1 MSKRFMLVVSVLAAV
16 MLEKGTSSA
25 APSSSERLDVF
36 FTSFTD
42 QWMRSNTDSIAS
54 SGYFTGP
61 EFDAA
66 TRTLSPRTK
75 QARDVRIRLAR
86 QGLAQLREFNRG
98 ELTETERISA
108 DLMRYQLERRVEAAS
123 YDDYSFPFVPAS
135 GAPSTL
141 TSVFT
146 VNHRLATP
154 RDAENYVVRLKAL
167 APRMQE
173 AIAEARRIAARKLLP
188 PRFILDAAMREMGGF
203 VSMPPGRSPLVTVF
217 ADKMQRIPGLDAA
230 RQEQLRAEA
239 ARITELEVYPA
250 WRNAIAFVQP
260 LRAQTTDEA
269 GFSRLS
275 GGLGAY
281 AFALRQATTTSLTPE
296 QVHDIGLRVEAD
308 VDRDMDRVL
317 RQLGYTEGTVRDR
330 YDAFVNALPR
340 FPDTDQGEADYRA
353 DIERTLADAQVR
365 AAGMF
370 DRVPKT
376 NVIAQP
382 YPAYMGSRAASY
394 STPSADGSRPGT
406 FQFTLQ
412 RGGRKYSRS
421 SVYHETVPGHHFQLA
436 LELEDTRLP
445 KWRSIRAYGS
455 NSAIVEGWALYAEHL
470 VAEAGWYE
478 GDPAGLLSQLQ
489 RKQFRARRL
498 VVDTGLHVKH
508 WTRQQAIDYLGP
520 ALETADAASEV
531 DRYVV
536 TPGQACSYMIG
547 ALRILELR
555 DKARNAL
562 GAKFSLTEFHNV
574 VLGTGSVPLD
584 VLSQQVERWIATNAT
599 KP

>member
-1 MSKRFMLVVSVLAAV
+1 
-16 MLEKGTSSA
+16 
-25 APSSSERLDVF
+25 
-36 FTSFTD
+36 
-42 QWMRSNTDSIAS
+42 MRSSTDSIANT
-54 SGYFTGP
+54 GYYTGP

-66 TRTLSPRTK
+66 TRTLTPRTK
-75 QARDVRIRLAR
+75 QVRDERLQLAR
-86 QGLAQLREFNRG
+86 QGLLGLREYNNV
-98 ELTETERISA
+98 EMTETEHISV
-108 DLMRYQLERRVEAAS
+108 DLMRYQLEQFVEAAK
-123 YDDYSFPFVPAS
+123 YRDYSFPFVPAS
-135 GAPSTL
+135 GAPSSL

-146 VNHRLATP
+146 VNHRLATS

-167 APRMQE
+167 APRMRE
-173 AIAEARRIAARKLLP
+173 TIADARGIAARKLLP
-188 PRFILDAAMREMGGF
+188 PRFILDAAVREMGGF
-203 VSMPPGRSPLVTVF
+203 VATPPAKNPLVTVF
-217 ADKMQRIPGLDAA
+217 ADKMKRIPDLNGT

-239 ARITELEVYPA
+239 ERITEFEVYPA
-250 WRNAIAFVQP
+250 WRSAIAFVEP
-260 LRAQTTDEA
+260 LRTQTTDEP
-269 GFSRLS
+269 GYSRLP
-275 GGLGAY
+275 GGPGAY
-281 AFALRQATTTSLTPE
+281 SFALRQATTTNLSPE
-296 QVHDIGLRVEAD
+296 QVHEIGLRVEAE

-317 RQLGYTEGTVRDR
+317 RQLGYAEGTVRER
-330 YDAFVNALPR
+330 YDTFLKALPR
-340 FPDTDQGEADYRA
+340 FPNSDQGEADYRA

-365 AAGMF
+365 AASMF

-376 NVIAQP
+376 KVIAQP

-412 RGGRKYSRS
+412 RGGPKYSRS

-455 NSAIVEGWALYAEHL
+455 NSAIVEGWALYAEQL

-478 GDPAGLLSQLQ
+478 GDPGGLLSQLQ

-536 TPGQACSYMIG
+536 TPGQACSYLIG

-562 GAKFSLTEFHNV
+562 GSGFSLKEFHNV

-584 VLSQQVERWIATNAT
+584 VLTQQVHRWIAS
-599 KP
+599 KRS